1 MTNHTAAAHT
11 GPGDDPV
18 AARAF
23 AAVEEFTQTFQGEI
37 PFGAAGEVLAR
48 VEKAHALIDTLTLA
62 VLSPLAAMESSGE
75 LLHSGGQ

>member
-23 AAVEEFTQTFQGEI
+23 AAVEEFAQTFQGDI
-37 PFGAAGEVLAR
+37 PFGTAGEVLAR
-48 VEKAHALIDTLTLA
+48 VEKAHALIDTLT
-62 VLSPLAAMESSGE
+62 
-75 LLHSGGQ
+75 